1 MVDQN
6 ELIGTW
12 KIEVPSG
19 AYGDV
24 AMSFDKGGGLRYS
37 THENDKEQIIILSYR
52 LEGEVLVTDQPSAP
66 RQERTRVVIE
76 GDRMTLDYNGKISTY
91 RRLL

>member
-1 MVDQN
+1 MANQD

-24 AMSFDKGGGLRYS
+24 TMTFDKDGGLRYS
-37 THENDKEQIIILSYR
+37 IDGNNKEQIIILSYD
-52 LEGEVLVTDQPSAP
+52 L
-66 RQERTRVVIE
+66 RT
-76 GDRMTLDYNGKISTY
+76 TFS
-91 RRLL
+91 